1 MKDSCQNIIDILAE
15 PSAAFA
21 RLKSEPKW
29 LLAMVIFCLFAVGI
43 AWATLPFTEQI
54 MHQKMMEEGVRS
66 EQIEIAKKMAQI
78 SFLIS
83 SLVVAPIIWLLAI
96 SAILTLAARL
106 LAINDAIKF
115 KHIFAAVVHTWLISF
130 LIVLVNTALLVVF
143 RDVEDIKSVT
153 DMKMIPGL
161 HLLLGSSENVKL
173 LTFLSYFN
181 PLSLWYLA
189 VVAIGIRVFAD
200 TDKTK
205 ACFGAIVIWLLGV
218 VLEAIFVS

>member
-43 AWATLPFTEQI
+43 AWAMFSFTEQT
-54 MHQKMMEEGVRS
+54 MHQKMTETEMS
-66 EQIEIAKKMAQI
+66 SDQIEIAIKIARI
-78 SFLIS
+78 FALIG
-83 SLVVAPIIWLLAI
+83 SLVAPIIWLLAI
-96 SAILTLAARL
+96 SAILTLAARFIG
-106 LAINDAIKF
+106 INDAIKF
-115 KHIFAAVVHTWLISF
+115 KHIFAAVVHTSLISI

-143 RDVEDIKSVT
+143 KDVEDIRRVT
-153 DMKMIPGL
+153 DMKIIPGL

-173 LTFLSYFN
+173 LTFLSHFN

-189 VVAIGIRVFAD
+189 VLAIGVHIFAG

-205 ACFGAIVIWLLGV
+205 ACFGAIVIWLLGIATEV
-218 VLEAIFVS
+218 IFVS

>member
-1 MKDSCQNIIDILAE
+1 MKDSLQNIVDILAE

-29 LLAMVIFCLFAVGI
+29 GLAIVIFCLFAVGI
-43 AWATLPFTEQI
+43 ALAMLPFTEQI
-54 MHQKMMEEGVRS
+54 MHQAMTEAEVPA
-66 EQIEIAKKMAQI
+66 EQIEISKKIGQI
-78 SFLIS
+78 AGLIGS
-83 SLVVAPIIWLLAI
+83 VVAPVIWLLAV

-106 LAINDAIKF
+106 LGLNDAIKY
-115 KHIFAAVVHTWLISF
+115 KHIYAAVVHTLLISF
-130 LIVLVNTALLVVF
+130 LIALVNTALLVVF
-143 RDVEDIKSVT
+143 RDVQDVKNVA

-161 HLLLGSSENVKL
+161 HLLLGASENVKL

-189 VVAIGIRVFAD
+189 VLAIGIRVYAD

-205 ACFGAIVIWLLGV
+205 ACVAAIVIWLLGIIP
-218 VLEAIFVS
+218 EAILVS